1 MSKDPFSTNVD
12 QLALDEPL
20 SPESVLVLPPALR
33 AQAIARLGPQTWPKP
48 PSRVPERVPE
58 IEADETPPFA
68 DESLMRTMAVV
79 ATGRI
84 AQLGLIFAVVTIVT
98 LAMSLVAQAFR

>member
-1 MSKDPFSTNVD
+1 VSKDPFSTSVD
-12 QLALDEPL
+12 QLGSDEPL

-58 IEADETPPFA
+58 FARDETPLSP
-68 DESLMRTMAVV
+68 DESFMRTVAVV

-84 AQLGLIFAVVTIVT
+84 AQLGLIFAVVTIFT
-98 LAMSLVAQAFR
+98 LVMSLVAQAFR